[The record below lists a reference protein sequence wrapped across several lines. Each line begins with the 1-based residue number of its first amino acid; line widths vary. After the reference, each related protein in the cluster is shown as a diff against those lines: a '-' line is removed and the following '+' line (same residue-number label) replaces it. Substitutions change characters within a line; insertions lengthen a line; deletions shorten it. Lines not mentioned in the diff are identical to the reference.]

1 MSTADEPQEVSAS
14 RVDALRVLLSKHV
27 RLVSA
32 VAFVLGIAGLLISEF
47 GEIHQLRI
55 FGAGLISAA
64 GIGFGIDTGLADP
77 RKLRVP
83 SWVHSRRAVIG
94 VATTIIAI
102 TPVTLALAAIL
113 VGLAGDAGHDRGALL
128 LFLGVLIG
136 ILMLA
141 ATLLTGALT
150 VARIVRAANEQ
161 PNPGDPAM
169 LEAEGAEA

>member
-14 RVDALRVLLSKHV
+14 RIDALRVLLNKHV

-113 VGLAGDAGHDRGALL
+113 VGLAGDAGHDRDRRRARRR
-128 LFLGVLIG
+128 
-136 ILMLA
+136 
-141 ATLLTGALT
+141 TGRRP
-150 VARIVRAANEQ
+150 VARAGRSPRSAWRGAAVT
-161 PNPGDPAM
+161 PDG
-169 LEAEGAEA
+169 